1 MCGRCGRGPPLLRG
15 SCQHRVRA
23 YTQAHPRTAPTNTDI
38 NIRFVTRFG
47 RVPLLLR
54 DLCATFMSLVL
65 SPPPL
70 PTIPPSLTPFG
81 SLTCLFEFPLYSTS
95 PGWFH
100 PSSLAVPIASAHARS
115 HRRLGLTPKGLPH

>member
-47 RVPLLLR
+47 RVPLLLSA
-54 DLCATFMSLVL
+54 LCATFMLLVL
-65 SPPPL
+65 SLSPSL
-70 PTIPPSLTPFG
+70 PFPPSLTPSG
-81 SLTCLFEFPLYSTS
+81 SLTCLF
-95 PGWFH
+95 
-100 PSSLAVPIASAHARS
+100 
-115 HRRLGLTPKGLPH
+115 